1 MSLGLFPP
9 LFSPAEFQSYDL
21 ISQNDWTNSMFMLS
35 YENLQFGGILLFFFK
50 FPLPG
55 NKSIGRSILSKQIKF
70 QTGKIFSSSS
80 ETRNNLVSL
89 NTEFERRY
97 QKVCVFNQSLIPWVL
112 SLCLDFPD
120 CGSVKC
126 LAFFFSTSAVTS
138 YIMFLSIIAQIE
150 KTLKTNYTLN
160 VRGIFL
166 RPF

>member
-35 YENLQFGGILLFFFK
+35 YENLQFGGILLFFK

-120 CGSVKC
+120 CGSVNC
-126 LAFFFSTSAVTS
+126 LAFFFQHLSS
-138 YIMFLSIIAQIE
+138 YFLYYVSIYNSLDRKNFE
-150 KTLKTNYTLN
+150 N
-160 VRGIFL
+160 
-166 RPF
+166 

>member
-35 YENLQFGGILLFFFK
+35 YENLQFGGILLFFK

-120 CGSVKC
+120 CGSVNC
-126 LAFFFSTSAVTS
+126 LAFFLAPQQLLPILCF
-138 YIMFLSIIAQIE
+138 YL
-150 KTLKTNYTLN
+150 
-160 VRGIFL
+160 
-166 RPF
+166 